1 MPMEKKISSH
11 SKRERSFG
19 QIVRTLESPYIYAA
33 DPCIVA
39 ENPEPTTV
47 IPDFVSHP
55 ASSSR
60 PKKSEPKS
68 EASKAEK
75 PPKKQEVPDITKIRE
90 SYAKEQ
96 AAGR

>member
-1 MPMEKKISSH
+1 MLMEKKMSAH
-11 SKRERSFG
+11 SKRKRSFD
-19 QIVRTLESPYIYAA
+19 QIVRTLESLHLYAA
-33 DPCIVA
+33 DPSIVA
-39 ENPEPTTV
+39 ENPKPTTV

-55 ASSSR
+55 GISSR
-60 PKKSEPKS
+60 PKKSEPES

-75 PPKKQEVPDITKIRE
+75 LPKKQEVPDITKIRE

>member
-1 MPMEKKISSH
+1 MLMEKKMSAH
-11 SKRERSFG
+11 SKRKQSSD
-19 QIVRTLESPYIYAA
+19 QIVRTPESPYFYAA

-39 ENPEPTTV
+39 ENPKPVTV

-68 EASKAEK
+68 EAFKAEK
-75 PPKKQEVPDITKIRE
+75 PPKKQEIPDITKIRE